1 MRPPLTLPRGAPVAS
16 QLRWRH
22 LHESEETGV
31 NIIWGRRWQE
41 WHWPESYL
49 ARLAGGQQPPETGEE
64 VLSEK

>member
-1 MRPPLTLPRGAPVAS
+1 MRPPLTLPREHQLP

-41 WHWPESYL
+41 LAL
-49 ARLAGGQQPPETGEE
+49 ARVIP
-64 VLSEK
+64 S